1 MDFWKNQLKNLF
13 NDERMD
19 TFLNSIDQH
28 LQKSLQD
35 FDKHLN
41 HFQSNYFFHVDVA
54 ESENE
59 VLIQAT
65 LPVEKDDRVNLEVI
79 NHQLRILIQK
89 FEEEQLQNDKGEVLK
104 KENYSKRIERY
115 LPLPPNV
122 SQEKIKAS
130 MTGNQLTVKIP
141 KLPDDQS
148 RIIQI
153 ESE

>member
-1 MDFWKNQLKNLF
+1 MDFWKNQLSNLF

-19 TFLNSIDQH
+19 AFLNSIDQQ
-28 LQKSLQD
+28 LQKSFKE
-35 FDKHLN
+35 FDKQLN
-41 HFQSNYFFHVDVA
+41 HLHSNYFFHVDVA

-59 VLIQAT
+59 VVIQAT

-89 FEEEQLQNDKGEVLK
+89 FEEEQLQNDKGEVLR

-122 SQEKIKAS
+122 SHEKIKAS
-130 MTGNQLTVKIP
+130 MSGNQLTVKIP
-141 KLPDDQS
+141 KTPDDHS
-148 RIIQI
+148 KIIHI